1 MNNAVFGDLIFNTG
15 WKTETDVTLFDKT
28 YKVVVK
34 VKAYRETDG
43 VTAGQE
49 LAYSDFCEN
58 RAARLDTIEKLLSNY
73 AKDKAKGRFIPR
85 TLLFNRDG
93 SYAMLLDDREDEEG
107 GVAATLAPES
117 SVVAQDDYL

>member
-1 MNNAVFGDLIFNTG
+1 MNNAVFGNLIFNTG

-49 LAYSDFCEN
+49 SAYSDFCEN
-58 RAARLDTIEKLLSNY
+58 RVARLWLMIFGNK
-73 AKDKAKGRFIPR
+73 K
-85 TLLFNRDG
+85 
-93 SYAMLLDDREDEEG
+93 
-107 GVAATLAPES
+107 VAR
-117 SVVAQDDYL
+117 YRCN